1 MEKKILIWAPFVK
14 KVGTTTNILNSI
26 EAFKKFSKKKYK
38 IYLINVFGEWDKYIK
53 DNEDIKKINLFRSN
67 FILEGNADGF
77 IKSRFYMILIFLKS
91 LIPLTLLIRR
101 NKYDYILCHLITS
114 LPIFITLFTNKKIKT
129 ILNIAGYPKLNFFR
143 KNFWKLFG
151 NNIYKIICPS
161 NETKELIKM
170 NRIFA
175 EDKLIKICDPHINI
189 KLFNKKKLKIN
200 YETKLPKE
208 YIVCVGRLT
217 KQKNFLFLVNSFDK
231 ILSIRP
237 NLKVVIIGEGEER
250 QKLETAIKNKKLSDN
265 ILLYGYK
272 ENIYEYLKNAKCYLS
287 VSLWEGPDLA
297 MLDAA
302 YFNLPIIC
310 SNCPSGRKEFI
321 NNGEAGY
328 IFESNNETSFINEIN
343 KFFKEDYHTLN
354 KKLVCAKRKVKNF
367 TLLNYYSNIKKLI
380 I

>member
-14 KVGTTTNILNSI
+14 KVGTTTNVLNSI
-26 EAFKKFSKKKYK
+26 QALKKFSKKKYK
-38 IYLINVFGEWDKYIK
+38 IFLINVFGEWDKYIQE
-53 DNEDIKKINLFRSN
+53 NEDIQKINLFKSN

-101 NKYDYILCHLITS
+101 NKYDYIFCHLITS

-129 ILNIAGYPKLNFFR
+129 ILNIAGYPKLNFLR

-161 NETKELIKM
+161 NETKKLIKM
-170 NRIFA
+170 NGIFG
-175 EDKLIKICDPHINI
+175 EDKLIKIDDPHINI
-189 KLFNKKKLKIN
+189 KIFNKKKLKVDH
-200 YETKLPKE
+200 ETKLPKE

-217 KQKNFLFLVNSFDK
+217 KQKNFLFLINSFDE
-231 ILSIRP
+231 ILAIRP
-237 NLKVVIIGEGEER
+237 NIKLVIIGEGEER
-250 QKLETAIKNKKLSDN
+250 QKLELAIKKKKLSDN
-265 ILLYGYK
+265 IFLYGYK

-321 NNGEAGY
+321 NDGEAGY
-328 IFESNNETSFINEIN
+328 IFEINNKSSLISEMN
-343 KFFKEDYHTLN
+343 KFFTEDFHTLS
-354 KKLVCAKRKVKNF
+354 KKLVSAKRKVKNF
-367 TLLNYYSNIKKLI
+367 TLFNYYSNIKKLI